1 MDNNKNINTTQNST
15 TPEHNPFT
23 TESDLEDVNLKLNI
37 EDSNNPFVQK
47 SDQKDSSL
55 DIKKEL
61 ETVKN
66 QYLRLAADFD
76 NYRKRQDQEKQD
88 LLKYGA
94 ANTVKT
100 LLPMLDNL
108 DRAYLSFQNLED
120 IDKLKES
127 FNFLYR
133 TAQETITKLEISKI
147 KTAGEV
153 FDPNFH
159 EAVMQEETS
168 EYPDNTIMA
177 ELQCGYIL
185 AEKVLRPAMVKVAN
199 NPNGFSV
206 DEEA

>member
-1 MDNNKNINTTQNST
+1 MDKNKNTNTTQST
-15 TPEHNPFT
+15 PTSDNNPFT
-23 TESDLEDVNLKLNI
+23 AEAVTEDVNSKLNI
-37 EDSNNPFVQK
+37 DNADNPFVK
-47 SDQKDSSL
+47 NGDQKDPNEEL
-55 DIKKEL
+55 KKEL

-94 ANTVKT
+94 VNTVKT
-100 LLPMLDNL
+100 LLPVLDNL
-108 DRAYLSFQNLED
+108 DRAYLSFQNLDD
-120 IDKLKES
+120 IEKLKES

-133 TAQETITKLEISKI
+133 TAQETITKLEITKI

-168 EYPDNTIMA
+168 EYPDNVIMA

-185 AEKVLRPAMVKVAN
+185 SDKVLRPAMVKVAN
-199 NPNGFSV
+199 NPNGFNV